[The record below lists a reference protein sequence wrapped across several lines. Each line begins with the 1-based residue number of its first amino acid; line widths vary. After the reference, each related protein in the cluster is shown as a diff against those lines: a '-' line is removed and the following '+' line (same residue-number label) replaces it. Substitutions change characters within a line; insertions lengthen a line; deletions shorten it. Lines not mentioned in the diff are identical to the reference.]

1 MPTEKV
7 KKEKIPYKMIGLH
20 PDLYAELLA
29 IRDQHSVDV
38 GFALSWSDF
47 FRRIVSKGKKKCP
60 KASTTDTSS
69 R

>member
-29 IRDQHSVDV
+29 IRDVHSQEC